1 MNGYLKSRIMKK
13 VDDVLKMNRSYT
25 VLISLIVALGGF
37 LLGFDSAV
45 ISGAVKGITTYFEM
59 TDAMLGFAV
68 GCVVF
73 GAMAGNLM
81 AGPLAEK
88 YGRKKILIIVAALF
102 TISATWSALAT
113 GYTEFI
119 IARIIGGIG
128 IGGAIL
134 IAPIYIAEV
143 APPKLRG
150 SLVSFNQ
157 LNIVIGISVAYF
169 SNYFLVNMGDESWRW
184 MLGVEAIPALIY
196 FLSLFTVPRSPRW
209 LIQKFNK
216 VEGAHK
222 TLSKIGGEAYA
233 ELTIAEI
240 QRGIAKKEIKG
251 KVSDLLQNKY
261 ATIMI
266 IALGIAFF
274 QQITG
279 INAIFYYAP
288 TIFEQ
293 AGGSTDSSFLQAIVV
308 GLTNLVFT
316 LVAIWLIDK
325 LGRKPL
331 LLIGTTCMTIAL
343 LMATLAFNNATYDI
357 NDATLGKIGTP
368 EIKTALTDLKGK
380 SFESQTALFEEVKTK
395 LNTEQFLNFKRNEIT
410 NTIKINATLVLI
422 AILLYVASFAISLG
436 PVMWALI
443 SEIFPSKIK
452 GIAISVVG
460 FFNSLVSFMV
470 TQVFPWEL
478 SNLGPTATFAL
489 YALFSFLAIFFVY
502 KFVIETKGKTLEE
515 IEHELVRN

>member
-1 MNGYLKSRIMKK
+1 MQSDSKNI
-13 VDDVLKMNRSYT
+13 VLDKSYT

-45 ISGAVKGITTYFEM
+45 ISGAIKGITIYFEM
-59 TDAMLGFAV
+59 TDEMLGFAV
-68 GCVVF
+68 GCVIF
-73 GAMAGNLM
+73 GAMAGNLL
-81 AGPLAEK
+81 AGPMSDRF
-88 YGRKKILIIVAALF
+88 GRKKTLIFVAFLF
-102 TISATWSALAT
+102 TLSATWSALAT

-134 IAPIYIAEV
+134 IAPIYIAEI

-169 SNYFLVNMGDESWRW
+169 SNYFLVNLENDSWRW
-184 MLGVEAIPALIY
+184 MLGVEAIPAFLY
-196 FLSLFTVPRSPRW
+196 FVALFIVPKSPRW
-209 LIQKFNK
+209 LVIKLNNVSSAF
-216 VEGAHK
+216 GI
-222 TLSKIGGEAYA
+222 LMKIGGEDYA
-233 ELTIAEI
+233 NTTLEEI
-240 QRGIAKKEIKG
+240 QRIASKKETKG
-251 KVSDLLQNKY
+251 KLSDIFKSKY
-261 ATIMI
+261 STIMV

-308 GLTNLVFT
+308 GLTNLLFT
-316 LVAIWLIDK
+316 LLAIWLIDK
-325 LGRKPL
+325 LGRRPL
-331 LLIGTTCMTIAL
+331 LLIGTSFMAL
-343 LMATLAFNNATYDI
+343 ALMMATLAFNNATY
-357 NDATLGKIGTP
+357 
-368 EIKTALTDLKGK
+368 E
-380 SFESQTALFEEVKTK
+380 F
-395 LNTEQFLNFKRNEIT
+395 NTETLSKIKDSEMKSSLSQLNGETFTSQGQLFKVLQAKLDYKAFLNFKRNEIT
-410 NTIKINATLVLI
+410 NFIDINATLVLI

-443 SEIFPSKIK
+443 SEIFPNNIK
-452 GIAISVVG
+452 GIAISFVG
-460 FFNSLVSFMV
+460 FFNSLISFSV

-478 SNLGPTATFAL
+478 TNLGPTATFAI
-489 YALFSFLAIFFVY
+489 YALLSLCSIFFVY

-515 IEHELVRN
+515 VEKLLVK

>member
-1 MNGYLKSRIMKK
+1 MKTP
-13 VDDVLKMNRSYT
+13 VTEVKMNKSYT
-25 VLISLIVALGGF
+25 ILISLIVALGGF

-45 ISGAVKGITTYFEM
+45 ISGAVKGITVYFEM
-59 TDAMLGFAV
+59 TEWMLGFAV

-73 GAMAGNLM
+73 GAMAGNLL
-81 AGPLAEK
+81 AGPMADRF
-88 YGRKKILIIVAALF
+88 GRKKVLIVVAALF
-102 TISATWSALAT
+102 TISATWSAMAT

-134 IAPIYIAEV
+134 IAPIYIAEI

-169 SNYFLVNMGDESWRW
+169 SNYFLVNIEGESWRW
-184 MLGVEAIPALIY
+184 MLGVEAIPAAIY
-196 FLSLFTVPRSPRW
+196 FLALWTVPKSPRW
-209 LIQKFNK
+209 LIQKLNK
-216 VEGAHK
+216 VDPARK
-222 TLSKIGGEAYA
+222 ILKKIGGEEYA
-233 ELTIAEI
+233 EVTVQEI
-240 QRGIAKKEIKG
+240 QRGVAKKEEKG
-251 KVSDLLQNKY
+251 KLADILQSKY

-279 INAIFYYAP
+279 INAVFYYAP

-316 LVAIWLIDK
+316 FVAIWLIDK

-331 LLIGTTCMTIAL
+331 LLIGTTFMTVAL
-343 LMATLAFNNATYDI
+343 LMATFAFNNASYDF
-357 NDATLGKIGTP
+357 NETTLAKVTDQ
-368 EIKTALTDLKGK
+368 EVKMALVDLDGN
-380 SFESQTALFEEVKTK
+380 SFSGQGDLFEAVKER
-395 LNTEQFLNFKRNEIT
+395 LSEDQFLVFKRNEIT
-410 NTIKINATLVLI
+410 NFININATLVLI

-436 PVMWALI
+436 PVMWTLM

-460 FFNSLVSFMV
+460 FFNSLVSFSV

-478 SNLGPTATFAL
+478 SNLGPTVTFAL
-489 YALFSFLAIFFVY
+489 YALLSLCAILFVY

-515 IEHELVRN
+515 VEELLIRK

>member
-1 MNGYLKSRIMKK
+1 MEQRE
-13 VDDVLKMNRSYT
+13 VEVKMNKSYT

-45 ISGAVKGITTYFEM
+45 ISGAVKGITQYFEM

-68 GCVVF
+68 GCVIF
-73 GAMAGNLM
+73 GAMAGNLL
-81 AGPLAEK
+81 AGPMADRF
-88 YGRKKILIIVAALF
+88 GRKTVLIFVAALF
-102 TISATWSALAT
+102 AISASWSALAT

-134 IAPIYIAEV
+134 IAPIYIAEI

-169 SNYFLVNMGDESWRW
+169 SNYFLVNYGDESWRW
-184 MLGVEAIPALIY
+184 MLGVEAIPAIIY
-196 FLSLFTVPRSPRW
+196 FLSLFSVPKSPRW
-209 LIQKFNK
+209 LILKLNK
-216 VEGAHK
+216 VKLARK
-222 TLSKIGGEAYA
+222 ILQKIGGEEYA
-233 ELTIAEI
+233 EITVAEI
-240 QRGIAKKEIKG
+240 QRGRDKQEEKG
-251 KVSDLLQNKY
+251 KLADLFKSKY

-316 LVAIWLIDK
+316 LVAIWLIDR

-331 LLIGTTCMTIAL
+331 LLIGTSCMTIAL
-343 LMATLAFNNATYDI
+343 LMATFAFNTATYDF
-357 NDATLGKIGTP
+357 NATTLDKVQNK
-368 EIKTALTDLKGK
+368 EIKTALADLEGQ
-380 SFESQTALFEEVKTK
+380 SFESQGALFEVVSAKMNQD
-395 LNTEQFLNFKRNEIT
+395 LFLNFKRNEIT
-410 NTIKINATLVLI
+410 NFIQINATLVLI

-436 PVMWALI
+436 PVMWTLI
-443 SEIFPSKIK
+443 SEVFPSKIK

-460 FFNSLVSFMV
+460 FFNSLVSFSV
-470 TQVFPWEL
+470 TQIFPWEL
-478 SNLGPTATFAL
+478 TNLGPTTTFAL
-489 YALFSFLAIFFVY
+489 YALLSFLAILFVY
-502 KFVIETKGKTLEE
+502 KYVIETKGKTLEE
-515 IEHELVRN
+515 VEELLIRP

>member
-1 MNGYLKSRIMKK
+1 MNSDNSSQASQALN
-13 VDDVLKMNRSYT
+13 MNKSYT
-25 VLISLIVALGGF
+25 ILISLIVALGGF

-45 ISGAVKGITTYFEM
+45 ISGAVKGITVYFEM
-59 TDAMLGFAV
+59 TEWMLGFSV

-81 AGPLAEK
+81 AGPMAD
-88 YGRKKILIIVAALF
+88 YFGRKNVLIVVAALF

-113 GYTEFI
+113 GYVEFI
-119 IARIIGGIG
+119 TARIIGGVG

-134 IAPIYIAEV
+134 IAPIYIAEI

-169 SNYFLVNMGDESWRW
+169 SNYFLVDMGDNSWRY
-184 MLGVEAIPALIY
+184 MLGVEAIPAFIY
-196 FLSLFTVPRSPRW
+196 FLALFAVPKSPRW
-209 LIQKFNK
+209 LIKKKNDVQSANQIL
-216 VEGAHK
+216 A
-222 TLSKIGGEAYA
+222 KIGGDEYA
-233 ELTIAEI
+233 SATIAEI
-240 QRGIAKKEIKG
+240 ERGMAVEQEKG
-251 KVSDLLQNKY
+251 SLSDLFTYRNR
-261 ATIMI
+261 TIMI
-266 IALGIAFF
+266 IAIGIAFF

-279 INAIFYYAP
+279 INAVFYYAP

-316 LVAIWLIDK
+316 LVAIWLIDR

-331 LLIGTTCMTIAL
+331 LMIGTSLMTVAL
-343 LMATLAFNNATYDI
+343 LMATYAFNGATYEFNETTMAKI
-357 NDATLGKIGTP
+357 SND
-368 EIKTALTDLKGK
+368 EIRTALQD
-380 SFESQTALFEEVKTK
+380 FEGRTYDGQSVLFEAVQPE
-395 LNTEQFLNFKRNEIT
+395 LNEAQFLDFKRNQIT
-410 NTIKINATLVLI
+410 NFIQIDATMVLI
-422 AILLYVASFAISLG
+422 AILLYVAAFAISLG
-436 PVMWALI
+436 PVMWTLI

-460 FFNSLVSFMV
+460 FFNSLVSFSV

-478 SNLGPTATFAL
+478 SNLGPTATFAI
-489 YALFSFLAIFFVY
+489 YAALSFCAILFVY

-515 IEHELVRN
+515 VQEVLVRK

>member
-1 MNGYLKSRIMKK
+1 MEQQTAEVKL
-13 VDDVLKMNRSYT
+13 NRSYT

-45 ISGAVKGITTYFEM
+45 ISGAIKGITTYFEM

-68 GCVVF
+68 GCVIF
-73 GAMAGNLM
+73 GAMAGNLL
-81 AGPLAEK
+81 AGPMADRF
-88 YGRKKILIIVAALF
+88 GRKSILIIVAALF
-102 TISATWSALAT
+102 SISASWSALAT

-119 IARIIGGIG
+119 IARIIGGVG

-134 IAPIYIAEV
+134 IAPVYIAEI

-169 SNYFLVNMGDESWRW
+169 SNYFLVNIEGDSWRW
-184 MLGVEAIPALIY
+184 MLGVEAIPAVIY
-196 FLSLFTVPRSPRW
+196 FLALFAVPKSPRW
-209 LIQKFNK
+209 LIQKQS
-216 VEGAHK
+216 K
-222 TLSKIGGEAYA
+222 TENATRILNRIGGDDYA
-233 ELTIAEI
+233 ESTIQEI
-240 QRGIAKKEIKG
+240 QRGLDKKEVKG
-251 KVSDLLQNKY
+251 KVSDLFNSKY
-261 ATIMI
+261 AIIMT

-316 LVAIWLIDK
+316 LVAIWLIDR

-331 LLIGTTCMTIAL
+331 LLIGTSFMTIAL
-343 LMATLAFNNATYDI
+343 LMATLAFNNATYDF
-357 NDATLGKIGTP
+357 NDTTLNTISNV
-368 EIKTALTDLKGK
+368 DVK
-380 SFESQTALFEEVKTK
+380 SK
-395 LNTEQFLNFKRNEIT
+395 LNEFNGQSFQGQSDLFAAVEGKLSEEEFVNFKRNDIT
-410 NTIKINATLVLI
+410 NLISINATLVLI
-422 AILLYVASFAISLG
+422 AILLYVAAFAISLG
-436 PVMWALI
+436 PVMWTLI
-443 SEIFPSKIK
+443 SEIFPTKIK

-460 FFNSLVSFMV
+460 FFNSLVSFSV

-478 SNLGPTATFAL
+478 SNLGPTMTFAI
-489 YALFSFLAIFFVY
+489 YALFSAGAMLFVY
-502 KFVIETKGKTLEE
+502 KYVIETKGKSLEE
-515 IEHELVRN
+515 IETQLVRN

>member
-1 MNGYLKSRIMKK
+1 MKEQ
-13 VDDVLKMNRSYT
+13 DEVLKLNKSYT

-45 ISGAVKGITTYFEM
+45 ISGAVKGITVYFEM
-59 TDAMLGFAV
+59 TDSMLGFAV
-68 GCVVF
+68 GCVIF
-73 GAMAGNLM
+73 GAMAGNLL
-81 AGPLAEK
+81 AGPMADRF
-88 YGRKKILIIVAALF
+88 GRKKVLIIVAALF
-102 TISATWSALAT
+102 SISALWSAFAT
-113 GYTEFI
+113 GYNEFI

-134 IAPIYIAEV
+134 IAPIYIAEI

-169 SNYFLVNMGDESWRW
+169 SNYFLVNMEGDSWRW
-184 MLGVEAIPALIY
+184 MLGVEAIPAIIY
-196 FLSLFTVPRSPRW
+196 FLALFTVPRSPRW
-209 LIQKFNK
+209 LIIKLSK
-216 VEGAHK
+216 VELAKKILH
-222 TLSKIGGEAYA
+222 KIGGEDYA
-233 ELTIAEI
+233 EITIAEI
-240 QRGIAKKEIKG
+240 QRGVSKKEQKG
-251 KVSDLLQNKY
+251 SLSDIFKSKY

-343 LMATLAFNNATYDI
+343 LMAAFAFNNATYDFNDTTLSKI
-357 NDATLGKIGTP
+357 NNT
-368 EIKTALTDLKGK
+368 EIKTALADLNGK
-380 SFESQTALFEEVKTK
+380 SFDGQAELFEEVKAK
-395 LNTEQFLNFKRNEIT
+395 LNSDQFLNFKRNEIT
-410 NTIKINATLVLI
+410 NFIQINATLVLLS
-422 AILLYVASFAISLG
+422 ILLYVAAFAISLG

-460 FFNSLVSFMV
+460 FFNSLISFSV

-478 SNLGPTATFAL
+478 SNLGPTITFAI
-489 YALFSFLAIFFVY
+489 YAVLSFCAMLFVY

-515 IEHELVRN
+515 MDEFWRAKV

>member
-1 MNGYLKSRIMKK
+1 MEHREVVVVMNK
-13 VDDVLKMNRSYT
+13 SYT
-25 VLISLIVALGGF
+25 ILISLIVALGGF

-45 ISGAVKGITTYFEM
+45 ISGAVKGITVYFEM

-68 GCVVF
+68 GCVIF
-73 GAMAGNLM
+73 GAMAGNLV
-81 AGPLAEK
+81 AGPLADRF
-88 YGRKKILIIVAALF
+88 GRKAVLIAVAALF
-102 TISATWSALAT
+102 TVSASWSALAT

-119 IARIIGGIG
+119 IARIIGGVG

-134 IAPIYIAEV
+134 IAPIYIAEI

-169 SNYFLVNMGDESWRW
+169 SNYFLVQLGEESWRW
-184 MLGVEAIPALIY
+184 MLGVEAIPAAIY
-196 FLSLFTVPRSPRW
+196 FLALFTVPKSPRW
-209 LIQKFNK
+209 LILKLNQVKLARK
-216 VEGAHK
+216 I
-222 TLSKIGGEAYA
+222 LMKIGGEAYA
-233 ELTIAEI
+233 AFTIAEI
-240 QRGIAKKEIKG
+240 QRGQAKKESKG
-251 KVSDLLQNKY
+251 RLADLFRPRY
-261 ATIMI
+261 RTIMI

-293 AGGSTDSSFLQAIVV
+293 AGGSTDASFLQAIVV

-316 LVAIWLIDK
+316 LVAIWLIDR

-331 LLIGTTCMTIAL
+331 LLIGTSSMTLAL
-343 LMATLAFNNATYDI
+343 VLATLAFNNASYHFEGASLD
-357 NDATLGKIGTP
+357 KVSS
-368 EIKTALTDLKGK
+368 TDMREVLADLEGA
-380 SFESQTALFEEVKTK
+380 SFESQTDLFATVRPM
-395 LNTEQFLNFKRNEIT
+395 LSDAQFLDFQRNQIT
-410 NTIKINATLVLI
+410 NFIEVNATLVLI
-422 AILLYVASFAISLG
+422 AILLYVAAFAISLG
-436 PVMWALI
+436 PVMWTLI

-460 FFNSLVSFMV
+460 FFNSLVSFSV

-478 SNLGPTATFAL
+478 TNLGPTTTFAI
-489 YALFSFLAIFFVY
+489 YAFLSLMAVFFVIRY
-502 KFVIETKGKTLEE
+502 VVETKGRTLEE
-515 IEHELVRN
+515 VEELLIRA

>member
-1 MNGYLKSRIMKK
+1 MSKPATE
-13 VDDVLKMNRSYT
+13 VKMNRSYT

-45 ISGAVKGITTYFEM
+45 ISGAVKGITIYFEM
-59 TDAMLGFAV
+59 TEWMLGFSV

-81 AGPLAEK
+81 AGPMADK
-88 YGRKKILIIVAALF
+88 FGRKSVLIFVAALF
-102 TISATWSALAT
+102 AISASWSALAT

-134 IAPIYIAEV
+134 IAPIYIAEI

-169 SNYFLVNMGDESWRW
+169 SNYFLVNIEGESWRW
-184 MLGVEAIPALIY
+184 MLGVEAIPAAIY
-196 FLSLFTVPRSPRW
+196 FLSLFAVPKSPRW
-209 LIQKFNK
+209 LIQKTDN
-216 VEGAHK
+216 EEIAQK
-222 TLSKIGGEAYA
+222 TLAKIGGEEYA
-233 ELTIAEI
+233 RSTVSEI
-240 QRGIAKKEIKG
+240 RRGLAKKETKG
-251 KVSDLLQNKY
+251 KLSDFFKSRY

-279 INAIFYYAP
+279 INAVFYYAP

-316 LVAIWLIDK
+316 LVAMWLIDR

-331 LLIGTTCMTIAL
+331 LLIGTTFMTIAL
-343 LMATLAFNNATYDI
+343 LMAAYAFNNATY
-357 NDATLGKIGTP
+357 NFNEKTLSKIDNK
-368 EIKTALTDLKGK
+368 ELKMALSDLQG
-380 SFESQTALFEEVKTK
+380 ESYDGQAALFDAVEPK
-395 LNTEQFLNFKRNEIT
+395 LESAQFLDFKRNQIT
-410 NTIKINATLVLI
+410 NFIQINANLVLI

-436 PVMWALI
+436 PVMWTLL
-443 SEIFPSKIK
+443 SEVFPSKIK

-460 FFNSLVSFMV
+460 FFNSLVSFSV

-478 SNLGPTATFAL
+478 SNLGPTATFAI
-489 YALFSFLAIFFVY
+489 YALLSFCAILFVY

-515 IEHELVRN
+515 VEELLIRK

>member
-1 MNGYLKSRIMKK
+1 
-13 VDDVLKMNRSYT
+13 MNRSYT

-45 ISGAVKGITTYFEM
+45 ISGAVKGITIYFEM
-59 TDAMLGFAV
+59 TEWMLGFSV
-68 GCVVF
+68 GCVIF
-73 GAMAGNLM
+73 GAMAGNLL
-81 AGPLAEK
+81 AGPIADK
-88 YGRKKILIIVAALF
+88 FGRKNTLIVVAALF

-119 IARIIGGIG
+119 IARIIGGVG

-134 IAPIYIAEV
+134 IAPIYIAEI

-169 SNYFLVNMGDESWRW
+169 SNYFLINYGDESWRW

-196 FLSLFTVPRSPRW
+196 FLSLWTVPKSPRW
-209 LIQKFNK
+209 LIQKLNK
-216 VEGAHK
+216 VELARK
-222 TLSKIGGEAYA
+222 ILMKIGGEEYA
-233 ELTIAEI
+233 EYTIQEI
-240 QRGIAKKEIKG
+240 QRGIAKKEEKG
-251 KVSDLLQNKY
+251 RLSDIFKCKY

-331 LLIGTTCMTIAL
+331 LLIGTTFMTIAL
-343 LMATLAFNNATYDI
+343 LMATYAFNSATYDF
-357 NDATLGKIGTP
+357 NETTLEKVSDQ
-368 EIKTALTDLKGK
+368 ELKLALTDLNG
-380 SFESQTALFEEVKTK
+380 SSFSGQAELFESVQKR
-395 LNTEQFLNFKRNEIT
+395 LNETQFLDFKRNQIT
-410 NTIKINATLVLI
+410 NFIQINATLVLI

-460 FFNSLVSFMV
+460 FFNSLVSFSV

-478 SNLGPTATFAL
+478 SNLGPTITFAL
-489 YALFSFLAIFFVY
+489 YAVLSFCALLFVY

-515 IEHELVRN
+515 VEELLIRK

>member
-1 MNGYLKSRIMKK
+1 MENSVPAVK
-13 VDDVLKMNRSYT
+13 VNKSYT

-45 ISGAVKGITTYFEM
+45 ISGAVKGITIYFDMSEW
-59 TDAMLGFAV
+59 MLGFSV

-73 GAMAGNLM
+73 GAMAGNIM

-88 YGRKKILIIVAALF
+88 FGRKSVLIVVAALF
-102 TISATWSALAT
+102 TVSASWSAMAT
-113 GYTEFI
+113 GYVEFI
-119 IARIIGGIG
+119 TARIIGGIG

-134 IAPIYIAEV
+134 IAPIYIAEI

-169 SNYFLVNMGDESWRW
+169 SNYFLVNIEGESWRY

-196 FLSLFTVPRSPRW
+196 FLALFAVPKSPRW
-209 LIQKFNK
+209 LVRKHNNVPSARTIL
-216 VEGAHK
+216 
-222 TLSKIGGEAYA
+222 TKIGGEQYA
-233 ELTIAEI
+233 EMTIEEI
-240 QRGIAKKEIKG
+240 NRGISVKEEKS
-251 KVSDLLQNKY
+251 KLSDIFKSKY

-266 IALGIAFF
+266 IGFGIAFF

-279 INAIFYYAP
+279 INAVFYYAP

-316 LVAIWLIDK
+316 LVAIWLIDR

-331 LLIGTTCMTIAL
+331 LLIGTAFMTIAL
-343 LMATLAFNNATYDI
+343 SMATYAFNSASYEFNETTLSKVSNEESRIALSDLEGQSYD
-357 NDATLGKIGTP
+357 G
-368 EIKTALTDLKGK
+368 
-380 SFESQTALFEEVKTK
+380 QTVLFSEVEP
-395 LNTEQFLNFKRNEIT
+395 LLSEEQFLDFKRNQIT
-410 NTIKINATLVLI
+410 NFIQINATLVLI
-422 AILLYVASFAISLG
+422 AILLYVAAFAISLG
-436 PVMWALI
+436 PVMWTLF
-443 SEIFPSKIK
+443 SEVFPSRIK
-452 GIAISVVG
+452 GIAISAVG
-460 FFNSLVSFMV
+460 FFNSLISFSV

-478 SNLGPTATFAL
+478 SNLGPTMTFAI
-489 YALFSFLAIFFVY
+489 YAILSLTAFFFVY
-502 KFVIETKGKTLEE
+502 KFVIETKGRTLEE
-515 IEHELVRN
+515 VQELLIRK

>member
-1 MNGYLKSRIMKK
+1 MTNQEPNIQLNK
-13 VDDVLKMNRSYT
+13 SYT

-45 ISGAVKGITTYFEM
+45 ISGAVKGITIYFDM
-59 TDAMLGFAV
+59 TEWMLGFSV

-73 GAMAGNLM
+73 GAMAGNLL
-81 AGPLAEK
+81 AGPMSDRF
-88 YGRKKILIIVAALF
+88 GRKNILIVVAALF

-134 IAPIYIAEV
+134 IAPVYIAEI

-169 SNYFLVNMGDESWRW
+169 SNYFLVNMEGESWRW
-184 MLGVEAIPALIY
+184 MLGVEAITAFIY
-196 FLSLFTVPRSPRW
+196 FVSLWTVPKSPRW
-209 LIQKFNK
+209 LILKLNK
-216 VEGAHK
+216 EDAARK
-222 TLSKIGGEAYA
+222 IMAKIGGEEYA
-233 ELTIAEI
+233 ETTLAEI
-240 QRGIAKKEIKG
+240 QRGIAKKETKG
-251 KVSDLLQNKY
+251 RLSDLLNSKY
-261 ATIMI
+261 STIMI

-316 LVAIWLIDK
+316 FVAIWLIDR

-331 LLIGTTCMTIAL
+331 LLIGTSFMTVAL
-343 LMATLAFNNATYDI
+343 LMATFAFNNATYDF
-357 NDATLGKIGTP
+357 NETTLEKVGDS
-368 EIKTALTDLKGK
+368 EIKAALADLDGE
-380 SFESQTALFEEVKTK
+380 SFDGQSALFTEVAKR
-395 LNTEQFLNFKRNEIT
+395 LDEDQFLKFKRNEIT
-410 NTIKINATLVLI
+410 NFIQINATLVLI

-436 PVMWALI
+436 PVMWTLI

-460 FFNSLVSFMV
+460 FFNSLISFSV

-478 SNLGPTATFAL
+478 SNLGPTVTFAI
-489 YALFSFLAIFFVY
+489 YALLSLCAMIFVY
-502 KFVIETKGKTLEE
+502 KFVIETKGRTLEE
-515 IEHELVRN
+515 VEELLINQ

>member
-1 MNGYLKSRIMKK
+1 MKSQEP
-13 VDDVLKMNRSYT
+13 KMQLNKSYT

-45 ISGAVKGITTYFEM
+45 ISGAVKGITIYFEM
-59 TDAMLGFAV
+59 TEWMLGFSV

-73 GAMAGNLM
+73 GAMAGNLL
-81 AGPLAEK
+81 AGPMSDRF
-88 YGRKKILIIVAALF
+88 GRKNILIVVAALF
-102 TISATWSALAT
+102 TVSATWSALST

-134 IAPIYIAEV
+134 IAPIYIAEI

-169 SNYFLVNMGDESWRW
+169 SNYFLVNMEGESWRW
-184 MLGVEAIPALIY
+184 MLGVEAIPAFIY
-196 FLSLFTVPRSPRW
+196 FAALWTVPKSPRW
-209 LIQKFNK
+209 LILKLDK
-216 VEGAHK
+216 VELASK
-222 TLSKIGGEAYA
+222 TLAKIGGEEYA
-233 ELTIAEI
+233 ETTIAEI
-240 QRGIAKKEIKG
+240 QRGVAKKESKG
-251 KVSDLLQNKY
+251 RLADLFSSRY

-279 INAIFYYAP
+279 INAVFYYAP

-316 LVAIWLIDK
+316 LVAIWLIDR

-331 LLIGTTCMTIAL
+331 LLIGTSFMTIAL
-343 LMATLAFNNATYDI
+343 LMATFAFNNASYDF
-357 NDATLGKIGTP
+357 NENTLNKVSDP
-368 EIKTALTDLKGK
+368 EIKTALADLSGK
-380 SFESQTALFEEVKTK
+380 SFDGQSALFTEVQTK
-395 LNTEQFLNFKRNEIT
+395 LNEEQFLKFKRNEIT
-410 NTIKINATLVLI
+410 NFIQINATLVLI

-436 PVMWALI
+436 PVMWTLI

-460 FFNSLVSFMV
+460 FFNSLISFSV

-478 SNLGPTATFAL
+478 SNLGPTMTFAI
-489 YALFSFLAIFFVY
+489 YALLSLCAVFFVY
-502 KFVIETKGKTLEE
+502 KFVIETKGKTLEQVE
-515 IEHELVRN
+515 ELLIKS

>member
-1 MNGYLKSRIMKK
+1 MNK
-13 VDDVLKMNRSYT
+13 SYT

-45 ISGAVKGITTYFEM
+45 ISGAVKGITVYFNM
-59 TDAMLGFAV
+59 TDAMLGFSV
-68 GCVVF
+68 GCVIF
-73 GAMAGNLM
+73 GAMAGNLL
-81 AGPLAEK
+81 AGPLADRF
-88 YGRKKILIIVAALF
+88 GRKKVLIVVAALF
-102 TISATWSALAT
+102 AISATWSAMAT
-113 GYTEFI
+113 SYSEFI

-134 IAPIYIAEV
+134 IAPIYIAEI

-169 SNYFLVNMGDESWRW
+169 SNYFLVNYGNESWRW

-196 FLSLFTVPRSPRW
+196 FASLFTVPRSPRW
-209 LIQKFNK
+209 LILKLNK
-216 VEGAHK
+216 VKLARK
-222 TLSKIGGEAYA
+222 ILQKIGGEEYA
-233 ELTIAEI
+233 EITVAEI
-240 QRGIAKKEIKG
+240 QRGLKKKEEKG
-251 KVSDLLQNKY
+251 RFSDLLKGKY

-293 AGGSTDSSFLQAIVV
+293 AGGNTDSSFLQAIVV
-308 GLTNLVFT
+308 GLTNLLFT
-316 LVAIWLIDK
+316 LVAIWLIDR

-331 LLIGTTCMTIAL
+331 LLIGTGAMTVAL
-343 LMATLAFNNATYDI
+343 LMATMAFNNATYTFSG
-357 NDATLGKIGTP
+357 DALNRVSDP
-368 EIKTALTDLKGK
+368 QMHQVLQEMKGQ
-380 SFESQTALFEEVKTK
+380 SFDGQSAMFQEVREK
-395 LNTEQFLNFKRNEIT
+395 LDDEQFLNFKRNEIT
-410 NTIKINATLVLI
+410 NFININATLVLV
-422 AILLYVASFAISLG
+422 AILLYVAAFAISLG
-436 PVMWALI
+436 PVMWTLI

-460 FFNSLVSFMV
+460 FFNSLVSFSV
-470 TQVFPWEL
+470 TQIFPWEL
-478 SNLGPTATFAL
+478 SNLGPTLTFAI
-489 YALFSFLAIFFVY
+489 YALLSFLAFFFVKRY
-502 KFVIETKGKTLEE
+502 VIETKGKTLEE
-515 IEHELVRN
+515 IEQSLIRA

>member
-1 MNGYLKSRIMKK
+1 MNTSEVEVKLNK
-13 VDDVLKMNRSYT
+13 SYT

-45 ISGAVKGITTYFEM
+45 ISGAVKGITIYFDM
-59 TDAMLGFAV
+59 TEWMLGFSV

-73 GAMAGNLM
+73 GAMAGNLV
-81 AGPLAEK
+81 AGPLSDRF
-88 YGRKKILIIVAALF
+88 GRKRVLLIVAMLF

-113 GYTEFI
+113 SYVEFI
-119 IARIIGGIG
+119 TARIIGGVG

-134 IAPIYIAEV
+134 IAPIYIAEI

-169 SNYFLVNMGDESWRW
+169 SNYFLVNLGEESWRW

-196 FLSLFTVPRSPRW
+196 FISLWIVPRSPRW
-209 LIQKFNK
+209 LILKLNK
-216 VEGAHK
+216 TERAEQIMA
-222 TLSKIGGEAYA
+222 KIGGEAYA
-233 ELTIAEI
+233 AASLAEI
-240 QRGIAKKEIKG
+240 QEGIAEKKAKSKISEIFR
-251 KVSDLLQNKY
+251 SKY

-266 IALGIAFF
+266 IAFGIAFF

-316 LVAIWLIDK
+316 LVAIWLIDR

-331 LLIGTTCMTIAL
+331 LLIGTTFMTIAL
-343 LMATLAFNNATYDI
+343 LMATMAFNNATY
-357 NDATLGKIGTP
+357 NFNAETLAKMTNEESRIS
-368 EIKTALTDLKGK
+368 LTDLEGQ
-380 SFESQTALFEEVKTK
+380 SFDGQKVLFEAVQPK
-395 LNTEQFLNFKRNEIT
+395 LTEAQFLDFKRNQIT
-410 NTIKINATLVLI
+410 NFININATLVLI

-436 PVMWALI
+436 PVMWTLF
-443 SEIFPSKIK
+443 SEVFPSKIK

-460 FFNSLVSFMV
+460 FFNSLVSFSV

-478 SNLGPTATFAL
+478 SNLGPTVTFAI
-489 YALFSFLAIFFVY
+489 YAGLSFCAILFVY
-502 KFVIETKGKTLEE
+502 RFVIETKGKSLEE
-515 IEHELVRN
+515 VEALLVRS

>member
-1 MNGYLKSRIMKK
+1 MKK
-13 VDDVLKMNRSYT
+13 QDEVLKLNKSYT

-45 ISGAVKGITTYFEM
+45 ISGAVKGITVYFEM
-59 TDAMLGFAV
+59 TDSMLGFAV
-68 GCVVF
+68 GCVIF
-73 GAMAGNLM
+73 GAMAGNLL
-81 AGPLAEK
+81 AGPMADRF
-88 YGRKKILIIVAALF
+88 GRKKVLIVVAALF
-102 TISATWSALAT
+102 SISATWSALAT
-113 GYTEFI
+113 GYNEFI

-134 IAPIYIAEV
+134 IAPIYIAEI

-169 SNYFLVNMGDESWRW
+169 SNYFLVNMEEDSWRW
-184 MLGVEAIPALIY
+184 MLGVEAIPAVIY
-196 FLSLFTVPRSPRW
+196 FLALFTVPRSPRW
-209 LIQKFNK
+209 LIIKLSKIELAQKIL
-216 VEGAHK
+216 H
-222 TLSKIGGEAYA
+222 KIGGEDYA
-233 ELTIAEI
+233 KMTIAEI
-240 QRGIAKKEIKG
+240 QRGVAKKEQKG
-251 KVSDLLQNKY
+251 RLSDIFKSKY

-343 LMATLAFNNATYDI
+343 LMAAFAFNNATYDFNDSTLSKI
-357 NDATLGKIGTP
+357 NDT
-368 EIKTALTDLKGK
+368 EIKMALADLNGK
-380 SFESQTALFEEVKTK
+380 SFDGQAALFEEVKTK
-395 LNTEQFLNFKRNEIT
+395 LNSEQFLNFKRNEIT
-410 NTIKINATLVLI
+410 NFIQINATLVLLS
-422 AILLYVASFAISLG
+422 ILLYVAAFAISLG

-443 SEIFPSKIK
+443 SEVFPSKIK

-460 FFNSLVSFMV
+460 FFNSLISFSV

-478 SNLGPTATFAL
+478 SNLGPTLTFAI
-489 YALFSFLAIFFVY
+489 YAVFSFCAIIFVY

-515 IEHELVRN
+515 IERELVRS

>member
-1 MNGYLKSRIMKK
+1 METTT
-13 VDDVLKMNRSYT
+13 VVKMNKSYT

-45 ISGAVKGITTYFEM
+45 ISGAVRGITVYFEM
-59 TDAMLGFAV
+59 TEWMLGFAV

-81 AGPLAEK
+81 AGPISDRF
-88 YGRKKILIIVAALF
+88 GRKTVLIVVAALF
-102 TISATWSALAT
+102 TISASWSALAT

-134 IAPIYIAEV
+134 IAPVYIAEI

-169 SNYFLVNMGDESWRW
+169 SNYFLVDMGEESWRW

-196 FLSLFTVPRSPRW
+196 FLALFTVPKSPRW
-209 LIQKFNK
+209 LIQRLNQVSLARKIL
-216 VEGAHK
+216 VR
-222 TLSKIGGEAYA
+222 IGGEAYA
-233 ELTIAEI
+233 EATIVEI
-240 QRGIAKKEIKG
+240 QRGLAKKETKG
-251 KVSDLLQNKY
+251 KLSDLLQSKY

-266 IALGIAFF
+266 IAIGIAFF

-316 LVAIWLIDK
+316 LVAIWAIDK

-331 LLIGTTCMTIAL
+331 LLTGTTSMTIAL
-343 LMATLAFNNATYDI
+343 LMATFAFNNATYRFD
-357 NDATLGKIGTP
+357 DSTLEKVSDPGIRA
-368 EIKTALTDLKGK
+368 ALADLKGN
-380 SFESQTALFEEVKTK
+380 SYDGQAVLFEAVRGK
-395 LNTEQFLNFKRNEIT
+395 LDDSQFLEFRRNEIT
-410 NTIKINATLVLI
+410 NFIQINATLVLI
-422 AILLYVASFAISLG
+422 AILLYVAAFAISLG
-436 PVMWALI
+436 PVMWTLI

-460 FFNSLVSFMV
+460 FFNSLVSFTV
-470 TQVFPWEL
+470 TQIFPWEL
-478 SNLGPTATFAL
+478 SNLGPTMTFAI
-489 YALFSFLAIFFVY
+489 YAILSFCAVLFVK
-502 KFVIETKGKTLEE
+502 KFVIETKGRTLEE
-515 IEHELVRN
+515 VEELLIRK

>member
-1 MNGYLKSRIMKK
+1 MQTET
-13 VDDVLKMNRSYT
+13 VVKMNKSYT

-45 ISGAVKGITTYFEM
+45 ISGAVKGITVYFEM
-59 TDAMLGFAV
+59 TEWMLGFSV

-73 GAMAGNLM
+73 GAMAGNLL
-81 AGPLAEK
+81 AGPISDR
-88 YGRKKILIIVAALF
+88 YGRKNVLIIVAALF

-134 IAPIYIAEV
+134 IAPIYIAEI

-157 LNIVIGISVAYF
+157 LNIVVGISVAYF
-169 SNYFLVNMGDESWRW
+169 SNYFLVNMGEESWRW

-196 FLSLFTVPRSPRW
+196 FLALWTVPKSPRW
-209 LIQKFNK
+209 LIQKLNK
-216 VEGAHK
+216 VALARK
-222 TLSKIGGEAYA
+222 ILVRIGGEEYA
-233 ELTIAEI
+233 EATIQEI
-240 QRGIAKKEIKG
+240 QRGLDKKESKG
-251 KVSDLLQNKY
+251 KLSDLLQSKY

-266 IALGIAFF
+266 IALGVAFF

-293 AGGSTDSSFLQAIVV
+293 AGGTTDSSFLQAIVV

-316 LVAIWLIDK
+316 LVAIWAIDK

-331 LLIGTTCMTIAL
+331 LLIGTTFMTIAL
-343 LMATLAFNNATYDI
+343 LMATWAFNSASYRFDETTLSKVSNPQIKAALSDLQGTSYDGQ
-357 NDATLGKIGTP
+357 AV
-368 EIKTALTDLKGK
+368 
-380 SFESQTALFEEVKTK
+380 LFEAVSEK
-395 LNTEQFLNFKRNEIT
+395 LDQEAFLEFRRNEIT
-410 NTIKINATLVLI
+410 NFIDINATLVLI
-422 AILLYVASFAISLG
+422 AILLYVAAFAISLG
-436 PVMWALI
+436 PVMWTLI

-460 FFNSLVSFMV
+460 FFNSLVSFSV

-478 SNLGPTATFAL
+478 SNLGPTTTFAI
-489 YALFSFLAIFFVY
+489 YALLSFCAFLFVKKY
-502 KFVIETKGKTLEE
+502 VIETKGKTLEE
-515 IEHELVRN
+515 VEELLIRK